1 MEIIWKN
8 FDGDS
13 SSDRKAKA
21 RPGRWKPVVSRA
33 DMKITPEFQAE
44 IQEWCPK
51 GSMRHCQIAGARER
65 GCRGTVGSDGIPR
78 YQKRI

>member
-1 MEIIWKN
+1 LTTAWKVFTIKRLRIAKIINGIIWKN

-33 DMKITPEFQAE
+33 DMKITPEFQTE
-44 IQEWCPK
+44 P
-51 GSMRHCQIAGARER
+51 GGR
-65 GCRGTVGSDGIPR
+65 GE
-78 YQKRI
+78 

>member
-1 MEIIWKN
+1 MEIIRKN

-33 DMKITPEFQAE
+33 DMKITPEFQTEPGGRGEYFQA
-44 IQEWCPK
+44 
-51 GSMRHCQIAGARER
+51 AGM
-65 GCRGTVGSDGIPR
+65 S
-78 YQKRI
+78 KS

>member
-1 MEIIWKN
+1 MEIIRKN

-33 DMKITPEFQAE
+33 DMKITPEFQTE
-44 IQEWCPK
+44 P
-51 GSMRHCQIAGARER
+51 GGRGA
-65 GCRGTVGSDGIPR
+65 
-78 YQKRI
+78 